1 MRMIYKIARTE
12 LQILF
17 YSPVAW
23 LILIVFTIQ
32 ASMEFTEVLEVY
44 VEFQSLNYP
53 IRDLSM
59 IIFGNTDWGAF
70 VDIQKHLYLYIP
82 LLTMGL
88 ISRELG
94 SGSIKLL
101 YSSPVTNTQIILG
114 KYLSMVIYALVLS
127 SVLLLLM
134 VYSSFT
140 IDNFDFPGVSSGLLG
155 LFLLICTY
163 AAIGL
168 FMSSLTSY
176 QVVAALGTF
185 AILAV
190 LNTVNTW
197 WQDIPMVRDITY
209 WFSIRGRTLEFI
221 RGLICS
227 EDLLYFLIVISLFIS
242 LSILRINS
250 IRQKT
255 PFKISLNRYLGA
267 VIIAFAFGYI
277 TSRPAMMLYYDAT
290 RTKANTLTA
299 NSQEIVS
306 KVKGGLTINTY
317 INILDK
323 YYYLALPSYQLQ
335 DMDRFRQYV
344 RFKPE
349 TKIKYHYY
357 YDKAENPDLDKR
369 YPNLSD
375 RERMVEYAK
384 SYRLDSSMFMRPEE
398 IKLIEDLEPEKNR
411 FVRTLV
417 RDNGE
422 KTFLRIFDDMQIH
435 PSEAEISAAFKRLV
449 MKLPKVGFVKGHGER
464 NCVRT
469 GDRDYFRFAQD
480 KPFRYS
486 LINQGFDFREVT
498 LGSEIP
504 PELDILVIADLRTR
518 IKDDQMVNLKK
529 YIDSGGNLLIAAEP
543 VRQEHREQYA
553 DSLLSL
559 LGVKVMPGRVVKPGD
574 NYLADFIVATPT
586 KEGGKLMYPLENM
599 RERDQVITMPGAVA
613 LSGEKS
619 REMGFNVTELFVTDT
634 TGGAWIEVETTNFID
649 DTVKINPEV
658 GEKSKAAIPVVL
670 ALSRMVGEKEQKIII
685 SGDADC
691 ISNGEISISR
701 NDIPAANYSMIT
713 GLFFWMSDN
722 EVPIDVRRPAT
733 TDRKLFLEISSMEIS
748 KWVLQAVL
756 PIILA
761 LFYIVLWIKRRG
773 R

>member
-1 MRMIYKIARTE
+1 MIYKIARTE

-422 KTFLRIFDDMQIH
+422 KTFLRVFDDKQKY

-449 MKLPKVGFVKGHGER
+449 MELPKVGFVKGHGER

-722 EVPIDVRRPAT
+722 E
-733 TDRKLFLEISSMEIS
+733 
-748 KWVLQAVL
+748 
-756 PIILA
+756 
-761 LFYIVLWIKRRG
+761 
-773 R
+773 

>member
-1 MRMIYKIARTE
+1 
-12 LQILF
+12 
-17 YSPVAW
+17 
-23 LILIVFTIQ
+23 
-32 ASMEFTEVLEVY
+32 
-44 VEFQSLNYP
+44 
-53 IRDLSM
+53 
-59 IIFGNTDWGAF
+59 
-70 VDIQKHLYLYIP
+70 
-82 LLTMGL
+82 
-88 ISRELG
+88 
-94 SGSIKLL
+94 
-101 YSSPVTNTQIILG
+101 
-114 KYLSMVIYALVLS
+114 
-127 SVLLLLM
+127 
-134 VYSSFT
+134 
-140 IDNFDFPGVSSGLLG
+140 DNFDFPGVSSGLLG

-422 KTFLRIFDDMQIH
+422 KTFLRVFDDKQKY

-449 MKLPKVGFVKGHGER
+449 MELPKVGFVKGHGER

>member
-422 KTFLRIFDDMQIH
+422 KTFLRVFDDKQKY

-449 MKLPKVGFVKGHGER
+449 MELPKVGFVKGHGER

>member
-1 MRMIYKIARTE
+1 MKMIYKIARTE
-12 LQILF
+12 LQTLF

-44 VEFQSLNYP
+44 VGFQSLNHK
-53 IRDLSM
+53 IGNLSM

-70 VDIQKHLYLYIP
+70 IDIQKHLYLYIP

-101 YSSPVTNTQIILG
+101 YSSPVTNNQIILG
-114 KYLSMVIYALVLS
+114 KYLSMVIYALILS

-134 VYSSFT
+134 LYSSFI
-140 IDNFDFPGVSSGLLG
+140 IDNFDFLGVSSGVLG

-163 AAIGL
+163 SAIGL

-190 LNTVNTW
+190 LNTINTW

-227 EDLLYFLIVISLFIS
+227 EDLLYFIIVISLFIS
-242 LSILRINS
+242 LSILRLNS

-255 PFKISLNRYLGA
+255 PVKISLNRYIGV
-267 VIIAFAFGYI
+267 VIIAFALGYI
-277 TSRPAMMLYYDAT
+277 TSRPAMMFYYDST
-290 RTKANTLTA
+290 RRKANTLTK
-299 NSQEIVS
+299 NSQEIVA
-306 KVKGGLTINTY
+306 KVKGGLAINTY
-317 INILDK
+317 TNILDQ
-323 YYYLALPSYQLQ
+323 YYYIALPRYQLQ

-357 YDKAENPDLDKR
+357 YDRAENSDLDKR
-369 YPNLSD
+369 YPGLSD
-375 RERMVEYAK
+375 RERMVQYAK
-384 SYRLDSSMFMRPEE
+384 SHRLDSSLFMRPEE
-398 IKLIEDLEPEKNR
+398 IRLTENLEPEKNR

-417 RDNGE
+417 RDNGD
-422 KTFLRIFDDMQIH
+422 KTFLRVFDDMQLH

-449 MKLPKVGFVKGHGER
+449 MELPKVGFVKGHGER
-464 NCVRT
+464 NCVRS

-498 LGSEIP
+498 LNKEIS
-504 PELDILVIADLRTR
+504 PELDILVIADLRIR
-518 IKDDQMVNLKK
+518 IKDEQMANLKK
-529 YIDSGGNLLIAAEP
+529 YINAGGNLLIAAEP
-543 VRQEHREQYA
+543 VRQQNREQYA
-553 DSLLSL
+553 DSLLSIF
-559 LGVKVMPGRVVKPGD
+559 GVRVLPGRVVKPGD
-574 NYLADFIVATPT
+574 NYLADFIISTPT
-586 KEGGKLMYPLENM
+586 KEGGKLMYPLESM
-599 RERDQVITMPGAVA
+599 REKDQVITMPGAVA
-613 LSGEKS
+613 LSWEKS
-619 REMGFNVTELFVTDT
+619 RDMGFNVTELFVTDT
-634 TGGAWIEVETTNFID
+634 TGGAWIEIETTNFID
-649 DTVKINPEV
+649 DTVRINPDI
-658 GEKSKAAIPVVL
+658 GEKQKASIPVVL
-670 ALSRMVGEKEQKIII
+670 ALSRMVGKKEQKIII

-691 ISNGEISISR
+691 ISNGELSISR
-701 NDIPAANYSMIT
+701 KDIPAANYSLIT
-713 GLFFWMSDN
+713 GSFFWLSDN
-722 EVPIDVRRPAT
+722 EVPIDVRRPEP
-733 TDRKLFLEISSMEIS
+733 TDRKIFLDISGMEIS
-748 KWVLQAVL
+748 KWIFQAVL
-756 PIILA
+756 PFILA